1 MLSFEELTGQTDWLT
16 DGLTDWLTGLN
27 FLALTCV
34 VSPLQQLARQ
44 FQATC
49 SGLPH
54 LFETESRD
62 GEMACQ
68 WAKSR
73 PSQSLESTRTLMT
86 SNAANVGR
94 SLWTSN
100 SCYCI
105 SIKIQ
110 VEWTQQRWWL
120 ATALNSMAK
129 PLNFQCQ
136 LHCFVGA
143 TALAGHRLMAKFA
156 LLFHGGLPG
165 GVALR
170 LFIRLD
176 SMNCLAELLI
186 FQKREP
192 FLTLITMSFLDVKVK
207 TIRI

>member
-129 PLNFQCQ
+129 PFEFPMPAALLRGGC
-136 LHCFVGA
+136 A

-156 LLFHGGLPG
+156 LLFPRRPAGGSGIEAVHSPWLY
-165 GVALR
+165 
-170 LFIRLD
+170 
-176 SMNCLAELLI
+176 ELLGRTI
-186 FQKREP
+186 DLSKKGA
-192 FLTLITMSFLDVKVK
+192 LLDPDHDVVPGRKS
-207 TIRI
+207 